1 METRINKY
9 ILTEIDV
16 ASRYRAAKP
25 LRTKKS
31 TEVAFAL
38 EAIYKKSVV
47 FKYPKVFQ
55 ICNGSEFKNEGV
67 VKLLEKHNV
76 DIQRATTKYK
86 KTHTVFVKAF
96 NKEFVKLLFKP
107 VDAQELQDPEKVFTI
122 WVKNLDKT
130 VNKMNNTV
138 LSMIGMKPKDAIKL
152 ETVPPDKTY
161 PNETVLSEEDL

>member
-55 ICNGSEFKNEGV
+55 IGNGSEFKNEVV

-86 KTHTVFVKAF
+86 KTHTVFVNRWMLKS
-96 NKEFVKLLFKP
+96 FKTLRKYS
-107 VDAQELQDPEKVFTI
+107 QFGSKI
-122 WVKNLDKT
+122 
-130 VNKMNNTV
+130 
-138 LSMIGMKPKDAIKL
+138 
-152 ETVPPDKTY
+152 
-161 PNETVLSEEDL
+161 